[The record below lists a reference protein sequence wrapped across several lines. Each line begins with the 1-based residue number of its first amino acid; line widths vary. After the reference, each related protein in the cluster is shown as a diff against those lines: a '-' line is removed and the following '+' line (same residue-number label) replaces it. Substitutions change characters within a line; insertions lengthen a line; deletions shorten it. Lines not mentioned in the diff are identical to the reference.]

1 MSVEI
6 DPPSTINDTLV
17 GFQQEPNGRG
27 TLTILFSCVLT
38 LSLCVWSALH
48 LDVPKQGESAWVL
61 KSRYLRWSVVGLLGP
76 ELLIW
81 VAWRQ
86 YISARVLSKSVHK
99 VRRLGCIHA

>member
-1 MSVEI
+1 MSIEV
-6 DPPSTINDTLV
+6 DRPPNVNDTLV

-27 TLTILFSCVLT
+27 TLTILFSCLLT

-48 LDVPKQGESAWVL
+48 LDIPRRDESSWAIRSRHL
-61 KSRYLRWSVVGLLGP
+61 KWSVVGLLGP

-86 YISARVLSKSVHK
+86 YISAHVLSKAVQEVGSS
-99 VRRLGCIHA
+99 GCTD